1 MYGYDDISGYGEE
14 IITTEGYDDD
24 LGYDDYDIGYD
35 DDDLG
40 WDDDDL
46 GYDDDDLGYDE
57 MVGDEVDAL
66 LAELSGDDDDLGYD
80 DMVGRRRR
88 RRRPPRPRYRSRSRR
103 RRRPSRRRRRS
114 PRPKMSQTMRQIRPS
129 QARRYPLGVG
139 TTALAA
145 NATAVITVNP
155 QLPFKLMRLSTPS
168 TNVTI
173 DNIQIGTVSQFVAA
187 GGIPAEVFAPN
198 AIGVDLKGDTAV
210 PGVQIQI
217 TVTDT
222 SGAANTFRGA
232 FFGLVAQ

>member
-14 IITTEGYDDD
+14 IVSTGWDDDDDLGYDDYDDD
-24 LGYDDYDIGYD
+24 LGYDDYD
-35 DDDLG
+35 
-40 WDDDDL
+40 DDL
-46 GYDDDDLGYDE
+46 GYDD

-66 LAELSGDDDDLGYD
+66 LESLSGDE
-80 DMVGRRRR
+80 MVGARRRRRR
-88 RRRPPRPRYRSRSRR
+88 RRRPRRRARSRR
-103 RRRPSRRRRRS
+103 K
-114 PRPKMSQTMRQIRPS
+114 PKMTQTMRKIRPS
-129 QARRYPLGVG
+129 QARRYPLGLG

>member
-14 IITTEGYDDD
+14 IVPV
-24 LGYDDYDIGYD
+24 GYDDY
-35 DDDLG
+35 
-40 WDDDDL
+40 DDDL
-46 GYDDDDLGYDE
+46 GYDDDDDLGYDDMIGE
-57 MVGDEVDAL
+57 D
-66 LAELSGDDDDLGYD
+66 DDDDLGYD
-80 DMVGRRRR
+80 DMVGDEIDALLESLSGEEVGRRRRRRR
-88 RRRPPRPRYRSRSRR
+88 RRRPRRRARARRRARPR
-103 RRRPSRRRRRS
+103 
-114 PRPKMSQTMRQIRPS
+114 MSQTMRRLRPS
-129 QARRYPLGVG
+129 QARRYPLGLG

-168 TNVTI
+168 TNVTV

>member
-14 IITTEGYDDD
+14 IVPTMGEDEFDDD
-24 LGYDDYDIGYD
+24 LGYDDY
-35 DDDLG
+35 DDLG

-46 GYDDDDLGYDE
+46 GYDDDDLGYDD
-57 MVGDEVDAL
+57 MVGDEVDEL
-66 LAELSGDDDDLGYD
+66 LAELSGYD
-80 DMVGRRRR
+80 DAMVGARRRRRR
-88 RRRPPRPRYRSRSRR
+88 RRRPMFMRRRR
-103 RRRPSRRRRRS
+103 RRRPR
-114 PRPKMSQTMRQIRPS
+114 PRYTQRMRKIRPS
-129 QARRYPLGVG
+129 QARRYPLGLG

-168 TNVTI
+168 TNVTV

-198 AIGVDLKGDTAV
+198 AIGVDLKGDTAI

>member
-1 MYGYDDISGYGEE
+1 MDEYELSGYGEE
-14 IITTEGYDDD
+14 IVPVGYEYEDDD
-24 LGYDDYDIGYD
+24 MGYE
-35 DDDLG
+35 
-40 WDDDDL
+40 
-46 GYDDDDLGYDE
+46 DDDDLGYDE
-57 MVGDEVDAL
+57 YMDDLGEDEDLIGEDDLIGDEVDDL
-66 LAELSGDDDDLGYD
+66 LEALSGE
-80 DMVGRRRR
+80 VGARRRYR
-88 RRRPPRPRYRSRSRR
+88 RRRPRR
-103 RRRPSRRRRRS
+103 RYSMRRRS
-114 PRPKMSQTMRQIRPS
+114 YRRPRRRSRPRRRLALKKQRAS
-129 QARRYPLGVG
+129 QARTYPLGLG

-168 TNVTI
+168 TNVQV

-198 AIGVDLKGDTAV
+198 SVGVGLKGDTAV

-222 SGAANTFRGA
+222 SGAANTFTGA